1 MHHASVEYVSGYFVK
16 FCRIVP
22 GLLSQLMTF
31 HKSEK
36 SDAQLMPE
44 GTTGRYWQ
52 MKLGKEWKSLA
63 SGDAIG
69 DAVMGLA

>member
-1 MHHASVEYVSGYFVK
+1 MYITYASFISVICERR

-52 MKLGKEWKSLA
+52 MKLGKEWKLVA
-63 SGDAIG
+63 PGDAIG
-69 DAVMGLA
+69 DAR